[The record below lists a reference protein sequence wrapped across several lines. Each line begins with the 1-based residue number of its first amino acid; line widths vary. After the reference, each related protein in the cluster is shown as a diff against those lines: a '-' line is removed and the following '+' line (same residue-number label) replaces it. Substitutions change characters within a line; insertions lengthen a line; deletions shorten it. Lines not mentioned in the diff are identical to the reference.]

1 MTVLSADTLKNE
13 SVINPQ
19 GEDLGDIKDFM
30 LNTDSGEVEYAV
42 LSFGGF
48 MNMGDKLFAVPMTA
62 LKLDTDR
69 KCFILNADKEQLKD
83 APGFDKD
90 NWPNFAD
97 PSITQTFDTY
107 YSRH

>member
-1 MTVLSADTLKNE
+1 MTVLSADTLKHE
-13 SVINPQ
+13 SVVNPQ

-48 MNMGDKLFAVPMTA
+48 MGMGDKYFAVPMRA
-62 LKLDTDR
+62 LKLDTEKKR
-69 KCFILNADKEQLKD
+69 FVLNADKQHLKD
-83 APGFDKD
+83 APGFDKN

-97 PSITQTFDTY
+97 PTITQEFDTY
-107 YSRH
+107 YSHH

>member
-1 MTVLSADTLKNE
+1 MTVLSADTLKGE

-48 MNMGDKLFAVPMTA
+48 MNMGDKIVSVTMKAQ
-62 LKLDTDR
+62 KQQKER
-69 KCFILNADKEQLKD
+69 KCFIRDADK
-83 APGFDKD
+83 
-90 NWPNFAD
+90 
-97 PSITQTFDTY
+97 
-107 YSRH
+107 